1 MTALSILAEE
11 LRLNA
16 VECRFVVAML
26 SATPLATRA
35 EMAMV
40 PVPALE
46 KAVEPELDDEERQ
59 QPSAPAIHD
68 MRGTA
73 IGQIRGTHVHKLS
86 GPYVGELYKDMVVN
100 RHLGNYGNV
109 GHCGNP
115 GNAGSPGNPGN
126 RGSINYG
133 YPDVFAELTR

>member
-1 MTALSILAEE
+1 MTGLFSCLLFDKQIATEKEGGRMTQYLYDQ
-11 LRLNA
+11 RGNA
-16 VECRFVVAML
+16 VGFIRG
-26 SATPLATRA
+26 TH
-35 EMAMV
+35 
-40 PVPALE
+40 
-46 KAVEPELDDEERQ
+46 
-59 QPSAPAIHD
+59 IHD

-126 RGSINYG
+126 RGSVNYG